1 MRPSLA
7 LLFTTLSAFAQSLI
21 LDSPRDYQVFQ
32 RQSKSSGTVVVAGR
46 ATVNCDAADA
56 RIADRFV
63 NQWQRLA
70 LDSQTHAFH
79 GDLAAAAGGWY
90 RLELRIQDKGQVV
103 ATFEVPHV
111 GVGEVFIV
119 AGQSNATNY
128 GEVKQQTRTGMVAA
142 YSAAGW
148 TLANDPQPGVQDNS
162 KNGSFIPAFGDALYD
177 KYRVPIGVAA
187 VGHGSTSVRQWLPK
201 GEQFDVSPT
210 MGKFVHQVES
220 GRWESEGTLF
230 DGMMQVAAQF
240 GHGGFRAL
248 LWHQGE
254 SDAHQAPG
262 HDIPA
267 DLYTRM
273 LAQIIRTSRRQAGW
287 DFPWFVAQV
296 SYHTPADPSC
306 PEIRDAQ
313 KALWQSGIALE
324 GPDTD
329 QLTGDNRQNG
339 GKGVHMSDKGLQAHG
354 RLWAEKVGAYLDTVL
369 AAR

>member
-1 MRPSLA
+1 VRPSILW
-7 LLFTTLSAFAQSLI
+7 LLGTLTAFAQSVI

-32 RQSKSSGTVVVAGR
+32 RQSKSAGTIVVAGH
-46 ATVNCDAADA
+46 ATADCDLAEVRVAGK
-56 RIADRFV
+56 
-63 NQWQRLA
+63 WERLS
-70 LDSQTHAFH
+70 LDPQTRSFH
-79 GDLAAAAGGWY
+79 GELLADAGGWY
-90 RLELRIQDKGQVV
+90 RLELRVQSKGQVV
-103 ATFEVPHV
+103 AAVEVRHV
-111 GVGEVFIV
+111 GVGEVFVI

-142 YSAAGW
+142 YSSAGW

-162 KNGSFIPAFGDALYD
+162 KNGSFIPAFGDALQE
-177 KYRVPIGVAA
+177 KYHVPIGVAA

-201 GEQFDVSPT
+201 GERFDVPPT
-210 MGKFVHQVES
+210 MGKFVHREEPEGWAS
-220 GRWESEGTLF
+220 DGTLY
-230 DGMMQVAAQF
+230 DGVMKVVEQF
-240 GHGGFRAL
+240 GHRGFRAL

-254 SDAHQAPG
+254 SDAHQSAE
-262 HDIPA
+262 HNISA
-267 DLYTRM
+267 DLYAGM
-273 LAQIIRTSRRQAGW
+273 LTQIIRASRQQAGW

-313 KALWQSGIALE
+313 KSLWQAGIALE

-329 QLTGDNRQNG
+329 HLTGDNRQSG

-354 RLWAEKVGAYLDTVL
+354 RSWAEKVAAYLDQVL